1 LRERHYESPAAFRR
15 ALTDRLREL
24 ATASRWSLPE
34 LQRQFAYDRL
44 LQRLY
49 QADGGWIV
57 KGATALLARGL
68 GVRGTIDVDIYRDIR
83 RDVAESE
90 LREAIAND
98 IGDWFRFEVGPRR
111 PVAGGAPGVRLPV
124 TAYIGITK
132 WASFHVDLVGSELRM
147 TGQPDDVQPLSLLN
161 MPDVQ
166 QRQYSAYP
174 LVDHIADK
182 MVATFTLL
190 TRWWRRS
197 HC

>member
-1 LRERHYESPAAFRR
+1 LRERNYESPAAFRR

-49 QADGGWIV
+49 HADGGWIV

-98 IGDWFRFEVGPRR
+98 IGDWFRFEVGLVSRR
-111 PVAGGAPGVRLPV
+111 PCRFRIANDR
-124 TAYIGITK
+124 
-132 WASFHVDLVGSELRM
+132 
-147 TGQPDDVQPLSLLN
+147 
-161 MPDVQ
+161 
-166 QRQYSAYP
+166 SA
-174 LVDHIADK
+174 
-182 MVATFTLL
+182 
-190 TRWWRRS
+190 R
-197 HC
+197 